1 MESNTFN
8 RTRSPG
14 TPFPATSTA
23 RILMAGSGKSL
34 PGKIFLNAEK
44 LSVWALR
51 SKLFCCGFP
60 NKLFTPYHFAITTN
74 FKKLAK
80 SVSWQATS
88 AGSTH
93 PTKEYAVA
101 AWNTR
106 AKKLA
111 KVPFTEPNSGT
122 SNESSAPTVFN

>member
-1 MESNTFN
+1 MESNTLS

-34 PGKIFLNAEK
+34 PGKILLK
-44 LSVWALR
+44 LFVWSLR
-51 SKLFCCGFP
+51 SKGTCCGFP
-60 NKLFTPYHFAITTN
+60 NKLFTPYHLASNTN

-111 KVPFTEPNSGT
+111 KVPFTESNFAT
-122 SNESSAPTVFN
+122 SNESFAPAVFS